1 LVDILVCRRAV
12 VGRRHIDQV
21 ELGTE
26 GETVGEDRGV
36 GMREKDSLAVDW
48 VVWGMRWIWLAC
60 LLLFTFFNPI
70 REDLSLAFLLLG
82 GAVAYN
88 LVLVLLLYFK
98 LFPPVLSF
106 LTSLVD
112 ALFLVA
118 FLYASGGGTGPLI
131 LFGLFPILVTGFR
144 YDVITS
150 LAIAVIPVLVG
161 GIFYFLEW
169 YGAGQTG
176 SPFSLA
182 VNATVLLLAAVL
194 SSLVSGKEREMIQ
207 TTEEKVLG
215 DLQAARDRAK
225 AIYEMTSTFSTT
237 LNYYRVLDTM
247 LDISMGLGGVTQE
260 GAHSVGMVLLHQQEG
275 GVSSLGVGAAR
286 NLSRRDMHCK
296 LAGTAGAIE
305 QALSSAEPVI
315 VERVGN
321 DPELGQ
327 FSSLHRCSSVICI
340 PLRAGFEIYGLVI
353 LGSPRT
359 GAYTA
364 EHMEFLTAFCNQTV
378 VALQNARLYHSLRE
392 EKEKIIDAE
401 GEARKKLARDLH
413 DGPTQSVAA
422 IAMRLNYTK
431 LLLER
436 EPEKVK
442 EELEKL
448 EVLARRTTK
457 EIRTMLFTLRPVILE
472 TQGLVVALEQYLKQL
487 EEEAGLVVH
496 LEAPDLGDRLDSEIE
511 GVAFSIIEEA
521 VTNAKKY
528 AQARNIWVRLDF
540 EDNLF
545 VATVEDDGTGFDVA
559 EVLDSYGQR
568 GSLGLINM
576 RERAE
581 LVEGTWDI
589 KSAVG
594 KGTKVTLIT
603 PLPEEEI

>member
-1 LVDILVCRRAV
+1 
-12 VGRRHIDQV
+12 
-21 ELGTE
+21 
-26 GETVGEDRGV
+26 
-36 GMREKDSLAVDW
+36 MREEDSLAVDW
-48 VVWGMRWIWLAC
+48 VVWGMRWVWLTC
-60 LLLFTFFNPI
+60 LLLFTFFDPT
-70 REDLSLAFLLLG
+70 REDLSLAFLPLG
-82 GAVAYN
+82 GAATYN
-88 LVLVLLLYFK
+88 LILGLLLYFK

-131 LFGLFPILVTGFR
+131 LFGLFPILVTGFQ

-150 LAIAVIPVLVG
+150 LSIAVILVLAS
-161 GIFYFLEW
+161 GIFYFLER
-169 YGAGQTG
+169 YGTGQTG
-176 SPFSLA
+176 NPLSLG
-182 VNATVLLLAAVL
+182 VNVTVFLLAAAL
-194 SSLVSGKEREMIQ
+194 SSLVSGQEREVIQ
-207 TTEEKVLG
+207 KTKEKVLG
-215 DLQAARDRAK
+215 DLEAARDRAK

-237 LNYYRVLDTM
+237 LNYHHVLDTM
-247 LDISMGLGGVTQE
+247 LDISMGLGGTTQE
-260 GAHSVGMVLLHQQEG
+260 GARSVGIVLLYQQEG
-275 GVSSLGVGAAR
+275 EVNCLNVEAAR
-286 NLSRRDMHCK
+286 NLGGRDKHCK
-296 LAGTAGAIE
+296 LTGTAGAIE

-315 VERVGN
+315 VEGIGN
-321 DPELGQ
+321 DPELRQ
-327 FSSLHRCSSVICI
+327 FSSLHKCRSVICI
-340 PLRAGFEIYGLVI
+340 PLRAGFEIYGVVI

-378 VALQNARLYHSLRE
+378 VALQNAQLYHSLRE
-392 EKEKIIDAE
+392 EKEKIMDAE

-422 IAMRLNYTK
+422 LAMRLNYTR

-448 EVLARRTTK
+448 EALARRTTK
-457 EIRTMLFTLRPVILE
+457 EIRTMLFTLRPMILE
-472 TQGLVVALEQYLKQL
+472 TQGLVAALEQYLKRL

-496 LEAPDLGDRLDSEIE
+496 LEAPNLGDRLNTEIE

-521 VTNAKKY
+521 VSNAKKY
-528 AQARNIWVRLDF
+528 ARARNIWVRLGF
-540 EDNLF
+540 EGDLF
-545 VATVEDDGTGFDVA
+545 VATVEDDGRGFDVA
-559 EVLDSYGQR
+559 EVLDSYAQR

-581 LVEGTWDI
+581 LVEGTWTI
-589 KSAVG
+589 ESAIG
-594 KGTKVTLIT
+594 QGTKVTLIV

>member
-1 LVDILVCRRAV
+1 M
-12 VGRRHIDQV
+12 G
-21 ELGTE
+21 
-26 GETVGEDRGV
+26 
-36 GMREKDSLAVDW
+36 EKDSLAVDW

-60 LLLFTFFNPI
+60 LLLFTYFNPI

-82 GAVAYN
+82 GAAAYN
-88 LVLVLLLYFK
+88 LTLAFLLYLK
-98 LFPPVLSF
+98 LFASALSF

-112 ALFLVA
+112 ALFFVA
-118 FLYASGGGTGPLI
+118 FLYASGTGTGPLI

-150 LAIAVIPVLVG
+150 LSVAVIPILAG
-161 GIFYFLEW
+161 GIFYSLGRYEP
-169 YGAGQTG
+169 GRTE

-182 VNATVLLLAAVL
+182 VNIAVLLLAAAL

-237 LNYYRVLDTM
+237 LNYHHVLDAM

-260 GAHSVGMVLLHQQEG
+260 GAHSVGIVLLHQQEG
-275 GVSSLGVGAAR
+275 EVSSLGVEAAR
-286 NLSRRDMHCK
+286 NLNRRDVHRK
-296 LAGTAGAIE
+296 LVGTAGAIG

-315 VERVGN
+315 VERIED
-321 DPELGQ
+321 DPELRQ
-327 FSSLHRCSSVICI
+327 FSSLHRCYSVICI

-353 LGSPRT
+353 LGSPRA

-378 VALQNARLYHSLRE
+378 VALQNAQLYHRLRE
-392 EKEKIIDAE
+392 EKEKIVDAE

-436 EPEKVK
+436 DPEKVK

-448 EVLARRTTK
+448 EALARRTTK
-457 EIRTMLFTLRPVILE
+457 EIRTMLFTYRPVILE
-472 TQGLVVALEQYLKQL
+472 TQGLVAALEHYLRQL

-496 LEAPDLGDRLDSEIE
+496 LEAADLDDRLNTEIE

-521 VTNAKKY
+521 VNNARKY
-528 AQARNIWVRLDF
+528 AQARNIWVRLGF
-540 EDNLF
+540 EDDLF
-545 VATVEDDGTGFDVA
+545 VAAVEDDGRGFDVA
-559 EVLDSYGQR
+559 EVLDSYAQR

-581 LVEGTWDI
+581 LVEGTWTI
-589 KSAVG
+589 ESAIG
-594 KGTKVTLIT
+594 QGTKVTLIV